1 MHQLLVSTR
10 YWSQWL
16 YHIHDQMT
24 IIDKK
29 KRYDSYFKLIIF
41 SDKPFRTLSYSNQ
54 NQQNKI
60 DIFFIFEFQCRCHI
74 YNNKYLHTR
83 KIFQLPQILCQ
94 QHQKWLSTI
103 HLVRM
108 VSSDVWR
115 AVAMVTSLRLQK
127 MAAVPAASVSHVGFN
142 V

>member
-29 KRYDSYFKLIIF
+29 KDMIVILNWLFLVINHLEPYHGQTRINK
-41 SDKPFRTLSYSNQ
+41 T
-54 NQQNKI
+54 KI
-60 DIFFIFEFQCRCHI
+60 DIFFIFELQCRCHL

-115 AVAMVTSLRLQK
+115 AVAMVTSLRLQE